1 MRGSETGDDSALDE
15 AAAGAQ
21 RVTEALTEA
30 ETAAK
35 DAGSAGKQA
44 GTDTATGADEAQSGW
59 QAATAALSDYA
70 GKAGETGRA
79 IGAALISAFKGA
91 EDALVG
97 FVTKGKLDFAGLANA
112 MLADITRIAVQ
123 SAILGPLA
131 TALGGAFGGAA
142 GAAGGGGLLAGLFH
156 GGGVVGA
163 TGTGPG
169 RMMPAAALA
178 VAPRMHS
185 GGMAGLRADEV
196 PAILQRGEMVL
207 SRAQLRAMGRGER
220 GGGNAMTERPVQV
233 VFNITTPD
241 ADSFR
246 RSQGQIMAEARRA
259 MTRAGRNT

>member
-1 MRGSETGDDSALDE
+1 LDE

-21 RVTEALTEA
+21 RVTEALEQA

-35 DAGSAGKQA
+35 GAGTAGKQA
-44 GTDTATGADEAQSGW
+44 GTDTATGSDEALSGW
-59 QAATAALSDYA
+59 DAVTAALSDFA
-70 GKAGETGRA
+70 SKAGETGRA
-79 IGAALISAFKGA
+79 IGAALVSAFKGA
-91 EDALVG
+91 EDALVA
-97 FVTKGKLDFAGLANA
+97 FTSRGKLDFARLADA
-112 MLADITRIAVQ
+112 VLADITRIAVR

-142 GAAGGGGLLAGLFH
+142 GGGGLLAGVFH
-156 GGGVVGA
+156 DGGVVGETGA
-163 TGTGPG
+163 T

-178 VAPRMHS
+178 TAPRLHS
-185 GGMAGLRADEV
+185 GGMAGLRPDEV

-207 SRAQLRAMGRGER
+207 SRAQLRAMGRDER
-220 GGGNAMTERPVQV
+220 DSRAGQERPVQV